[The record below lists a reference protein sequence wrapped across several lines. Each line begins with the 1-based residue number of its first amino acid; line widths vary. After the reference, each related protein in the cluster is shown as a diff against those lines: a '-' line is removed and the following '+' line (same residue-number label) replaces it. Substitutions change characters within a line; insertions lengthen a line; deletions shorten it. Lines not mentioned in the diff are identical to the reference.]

1 MNSILHDPV
10 ASSATDV
17 SFNGDHRDVLT
28 PEKLDSIVET
38 AARCAEDPLFDD
50 WVAAVEEYR
59 RINNA
64 VPDAD

>member
-1 MNSILHDPV
+1 MNATLQDL
-10 ASSATDV
+10 AATD
-17 SFNGDHRDVLT
+17 SKPRDVLT
-28 PEKLDSIVET
+28 PEKLDSIIET

-59 RINNA
+59 RLNNT

>member
-1 MNSILHDPV
+1 MN
-10 ASSATDV
+10 ATIQDLAAAD
-17 SFNGDHRDVLT
+17 SKPRDVLT
-28 PEKLDSIVET
+28 QEKLDSIIET

-59 RINNA
+59 RLNNT